1 MIEKKEESADNNSD
15 TTRIKIITEKIKS
28 LDENVSKVRTQ
39 VTICFEDLKNSLMAR
54 EKQLLRQIEAIHNQQ
69 LSILQSDWELV
80 NSIPGIAVDLVN
92 DSKNLSESIVKFG
105 KLEFI
110 DNKDNFIIKNIE
122 PYSIHEYEDDNK
134 DHITFDKSLQID
146 DNDENVTIKFS
157 NITFS
162 NRSSISDNSN
172 TGILNTNLKTKVN
185 FDSKLLLLSSDNNN
199 EIDNEENCS
208 SMCSNTDADIIKDSK
223 SDSIEKKI
231 TNNQTINSSLDLYSE
246 LQIASNNHVPQ
257 QTIIHNQY
265 NITDFTNKTN
275 NNNNNIENDKQMTDE
290 HPKQIQQW
298 LQQIL
303 IESETE
309 PSIQEIDHFT
319 DEILKFRC
327 TESLLET

>member
-1 MIEKKEESADNNSD
+1 M
-15 TTRIKIITEKIKS
+15 
-28 LDENVSKVRTQ
+28 
-39 VTICFEDLKNSLMAR
+39 
-54 EKQLLRQIEAIHNQQ
+54 
-69 LSILQSDWELV
+69 
-80 NSIPGIAVDLVN
+80 VN

-162 NRSSISDNSN
+162 NGSSISDNSN
-172 TGILNTNLKTKVN
+172 SGILNTKLKTKVDFN
-185 FDSKLLLLSSDNNN
+185 SKLLLLSDNNN
-199 EIDNEENCS
+199 DEIDNEENCS
-208 SMCSNTDADIIKDSK
+208 SMCSNTDADIIIQDSE
-223 SDSIEKKI
+223 SYSIEKI
-231 TNNQTINSSLDLYSE
+231 TNNQTINSSLKLYSE
-246 LQIASNNHVPQ
+246 LQVASNNHVPQ

-265 NITDFTNKTN
+265 KITDFT
-275 NNNNNIENDKQMTDE
+275 NNNNNIENGKQLTDE